1 MVGIKKLAQKEVITV
16 KDLILRHELK
26 HHINYLD
33 YVAIKNRLQVVTRQD
48 ANVGDNGTYQI
59 RSLYFDN
66 FQDKALRE
74 KIDGVNNREKFRIR
88 YYNDDFSYIKLEK
101 KSKIYGLCNKLSA
114 AITKEECEKLIAGDI
129 EWLRESKQ
137 ALLLELY
144 TKMKYQQLRPK
155 TIVEYTREPFI
166 YQTGNVRITFDSK
179 VRTGVNSKDFFD
191 LKAPTISANEENIII
206 LEVKY
211 DKFLPEIIEN
221 CIQMRD
227 RRTSNFSKYVA
238 CRLYG

>member
-1 MVGIKKLAQKEVITV
+1 MN
-16 KDLILRHELK
+16 DLILRHELK

-33 YVAIKNRLQVVTRQD
+33 YVAIRNRLQVVAKQD
-48 ANVGDNGTYQI
+48 ANVGEEGTYQI

-66 FQDKALRE
+66 YQDKALRE
-74 KIDGVNNREKFRIR
+74 KIDGVNKREKFRIR
-88 YYNDDFSYIKLEK
+88 YYNNDFSYIKLEK

-114 AITKEECEKLIAGDI
+114 AVTKEECERIIQGDI
-129 EWLRESKQ
+129 EWMRECKQ
-137 ALLLELY
+137 GLLLELY
-144 TKMKYQQLRPK
+144 AKMKYQQLRPK
-155 TIVEYTREPFI
+155 TIVEYTREPFV

-179 VRTGVNSKDFFD
+179 VRTGISSKDFFD
-191 LKAPTISANEENIII
+191 LEAPTVAANEENITI

-211 DKFLPEIIEN
+211 DHFLPEIIEN

-227 RRTSNFSKYVA
+227 RRTTTFSKYVA

>member
-1 MVGIKKLAQKEVITV
+1 MN
-16 KDLILRHELK
+16 DLILRHELK

-33 YVAIKNRLQVVTRQD
+33 YVAIRNRLHVVAKQD
-48 ANVGDNGTYQI
+48 ANVGEEGTYQI

-66 FQDKALRE
+66 YQDKALRE
-74 KIDGVNNREKFRIR
+74 KIDGVNKREKFRIR
-88 YYNDDFSYIKLEK
+88 YYNNDFSYIKLEK

-114 AITKEECEKLIAGDI
+114 AVTKEECERIIQGDI
-129 EWLRESKQ
+129 EWMRECKQ
-137 ALLLELY
+137 GLLLELY
-144 TKMKYQQLRPK
+144 AKMKYQQLRPK
-155 TIVEYTREPFI
+155 TIVEYTREPFV

-179 VRTGVNSKDFFD
+179 VRTGISSKDFFD
-191 LKAPTISANEENIII
+191 LEAPTVAANEENITI

-211 DKFLPEIIEN
+211 DHFLPEIIEN

-227 RRTSNFSKYVA
+227 RRTTAFSKYVA

>member
-1 MVGIKKLAQKEVITV
+1 MITV
-16 KDLILRHELK
+16 NDLILRHELK

-33 YVAIKNRLQVVTRQD
+33 YVAIRNRLQVVAKQD
-48 ANVGDNGTYQI
+48 ANVGEEGTYQI

-66 FQDKALRE
+66 YQDKALRE
-74 KIDGVNNREKFRIR
+74 KIDGVNKREKFRIR
-88 YYNDDFSYIKLEK
+88 YYNNDFSYIKLEK

-114 AITKEECEKLIAGDI
+114 AVTKEECERIIQGDI
-129 EWLRESKQ
+129 EWMRECKQ
-137 ALLLELY
+137 GLLLELY
-144 TKMKYQQLRPK
+144 AKMKYQQLRPK
-155 TIVEYTREPFI
+155 TIVEYTREPFV

-179 VRTGVNSKDFFD
+179 VRTGISSKDFFD
-191 LKAPTISANEENIII
+191 LEAPTVAANEENITI

-211 DKFLPEIIEN
+211 DHFLPEIIEN

-227 RRTSNFSKYVA
+227 RRTTAFSKYVA

>member
-1 MVGIKKLAQKEVITV
+1 MN
-16 KDLILRHELK
+16 DLVLRHELK

-33 YVAIKNRLQVVTRQD
+33 YVAIRNRLQVVAKQD
-48 ANVGDNGTYQI
+48 ANVGEDGTYQI

-66 FQDKALRE
+66 YQDKALRE
-74 KIDGVNNREKFRIR
+74 KIDGVNKREKFRIR
-88 YYNDDFSYIKLEK
+88 YYNDDFSYINLEK

-114 AITKEECEKLIAGDI
+114 AVTKEECERIIQGDI
-129 EWLRESKQ
+129 EWMRESKQ
-137 ALLLELY
+137 GLLLELY

-155 TIVEYTREPFI
+155 TIVEYTREPFV

-179 VRTGVNSKDFFD
+179 VRTGISSKDFFD
-191 LKAPTISANEENIII
+191 LEAPTVAANEENITI

-211 DKFLPEIIEN
+211 DHFLPEIIEN

-227 RRTSNFSKYVA
+227 RRTSAFSKYVA

>member
-1 MVGIKKLAQKEVITV
+1 M
-16 KDLILRHELK
+16 KDLVLRHELK

-33 YVAIKNRLQVVTRQD
+33 YIAIKNRLQAVAQPD
-48 ANVGDNGTYQI
+48 ANVGENGTYQI

-66 FQDKALRE
+66 YQDKALRE
-74 KIDGVNNREKFRIR
+74 KIDGVNKREKFRIR
-88 YYNDDFSYIKLEK
+88 YYNDDFTYIKLEK

-114 AITKEECEKLIAGDI
+114 TITKEECERIIAGDI
-129 EWLRESKQ
+129 EWMRESKQ
-137 ALLLELY
+137 ALILELY
-144 TKMKYQQLRPK
+144 AKMKYQQLRPK

-166 YQTGNVRITFDSK
+166 YPTGNVRITFDSK
-179 VRTGVNSKDFFD
+179 VRTGISSTNFFD
-191 LKAPTISANEENIII
+191 LEAPTIAANEENITI

-211 DKFLPEIIEN
+211 DHFLPEIIEN

-227 RRTSNFSKYVA
+227 RRTSAFSKYVA

>member
-1 MVGIKKLAQKEVITV
+1 MNAV
-16 KDLILRHELK
+16 KDLVLRHELK

-33 YVAIKNRLQVVTRQD
+33 YIAIKNRLQAVAQPD
-48 ANVGDNGTYQI
+48 ANVGENGTYQI

-66 FQDKALRE
+66 YQDKALRE
-74 KIDGVNNREKFRIR
+74 KIDGVNKREKFRIR
-88 YYNDDFSYIKLEK
+88 YYNDDFTYIKLEK

-114 AITKEECEKLIAGDI
+114 TITKEECERIIAGDL
-129 EWLRESKQ
+129 EWMRESKQ
-137 ALLLELY
+137 ALILELY
-144 TKMKYQQLRPK
+144 AKMKYQQLRPK

-166 YQTGNVRITFDSK
+166 YPTGNVRITFDSK
-179 VRTGVNSKDFFD
+179 VRTGISSTNFFD
-191 LKAPTISANEENIII
+191 LEAPTIAANEENITI

-211 DKFLPEIIEN
+211 DHFLPEIIEN

-227 RRTSNFSKYVA
+227 RRTSAFSKYVA

>member
-1 MVGIKKLAQKEVITV
+1 M
-16 KDLILRHELK
+16 KDLVLRHELK

-33 YVAIKNRLQVVTRQD
+33 YIAIKNRLQAVAQPD
-48 ANVGDNGTYQI
+48 ANVGENGTYQI

-66 FQDKALRE
+66 YQDKALRE
-74 KIDGVNNREKFRIR
+74 KIDGVNKREKFRIR
-88 YYNDDFSYIKLEK
+88 YYNDDFTYIKLEK

-114 AITKEECEKLIAGDI
+114 TITKEECERIIAGDL
-129 EWLRESKQ
+129 EWMRESKQ
-137 ALLLELY
+137 ALILELY
-144 TKMKYQQLRPK
+144 AKMKYQQLRPK

-166 YQTGNVRITFDSK
+166 YPTGNVRITFDSK
-179 VRTGVNSKDFFD
+179 VRTGISSTNFFD
-191 LKAPTISANEENIII
+191 LEAPTIAANEENITI

-211 DKFLPEIIEN
+211 DHFLPEIIEN

-227 RRTSNFSKYVA
+227 RRTSAFSKYVA

>member
-1 MVGIKKLAQKEVITV
+1 M
-16 KDLILRHELK
+16 KDLVLRHELK

-33 YVAIKNRLQVVTRQD
+33 YITIKNRLQAVAQPD
-48 ANVGDNGTYQI
+48 ANVGENGTYQI

-66 FQDKALRE
+66 YQDKALRE
-74 KIDGVNNREKFRIR
+74 KIDGVNKREKFRIR
-88 YYNDDFSYIKLEK
+88 YYNDDFTYIKLEK

-114 AITKEECEKLIAGDI
+114 TITKEECERIIAGDL
-129 EWLRESKQ
+129 EWMRESKQ
-137 ALLLELY
+137 ALILELY
-144 TKMKYQQLRPK
+144 AKMKYQQLRPK

-166 YQTGNVRITFDSK
+166 YPTGNVRITFDSK
-179 VRTGVNSKDFFD
+179 VRTGISSTNFFD
-191 LKAPTISANEENIII
+191 LEAPTIAANEENITI

-211 DKFLPEIIEN
+211 DHFLPEIIEN

-227 RRTSNFSKYVA
+227 RRTSAFSKYVA

>member
-1 MVGIKKLAQKEVITV
+1 MN
-16 KDLILRHELK
+16 DLVLRHELK

-33 YVAIKNRLQVVTRQD
+33 YVAIRNRLQVVAKQD
-48 ANVGDNGTYQI
+48 ANVGEDGTYQI
-59 RSLYFDN
+59 RSLYF
-66 FQDKALRE
+66 DKALRE

-101 KSKIYGLCNKLSA
+101 KSKIYGLCNKLSEA
-114 AITKEECEKLIAGDI
+114 VTKEECERIIQGDI
-129 EWLRESKQ
+129 EWMRESKRG
-137 ALLLELY
+137 LLLELY

-155 TIVEYTREPFI
+155 TIVEYTREPFV

-179 VRTGVNSKDFFD
+179 VRTGINSKDFFD
-191 LKAPTISANEENIII
+191 LEAPTVAANEENITI

-211 DKFLPEIIEN
+211 DHFLPEIIEN

-227 RRTSNFSKYVA
+227 RRTSAFSKYVA

>member
-1 MVGIKKLAQKEVITV
+1 MN
-16 KDLILRHELK
+16 DLVLRHELK

-33 YVAIKNRLQVVTRQD
+33 YVAIRNRLQVVAKQD
-48 ANVGDNGTYQI
+48 ANVGEEGTYQI

-66 FQDKALRE
+66 YQDKALRE

-114 AITKEECEKLIAGDI
+114 AVTKEECERIIQGDI
-129 EWLRESKQ
+129 EWMRESKRG
-137 ALLLELY
+137 LLLELY

-155 TIVEYTREPFI
+155 TIVEYTRVPFV

-179 VRTGVNSKDFFD
+179 VRTGISSKDFFD
-191 LKAPTISANEENIII
+191 LEAPTVAANEENITI

-211 DKFLPEIIEN
+211 DHFLPEIIEN

-227 RRTSNFSKYVA
+227 RRTSAFSKYVA

>member
-1 MVGIKKLAQKEVITV
+1 MITV
-16 KDLILRHELK
+16 NDLVLRHELK

-33 YVAIKNRLQVVTRQD
+33 YVAIRNRLQVVAKQD
-48 ANVGDNGTYQI
+48 ANVGEDGTYQI

-66 FQDKALRE
+66 YQDKALRE

-88 YYNDDFSYIKLEK
+88 YYNDDISYIKLEK
-101 KSKIYGLCNKLSA
+101 KSKIYGLCNKLSEA
-114 AITKEECEKLIAGDI
+114 VTKEECERIIQGDI
-129 EWLRESKQ
+129 EWMRESKRG
-137 ALLLELY
+137 LLLELY

-155 TIVEYTREPFI
+155 TIVEYTREPFV

-179 VRTGVNSKDFFD
+179 VRTGINSKDFFD
-191 LKAPTISANEENIII
+191 LEAPTVAANEENITI

-211 DKFLPEIIEN
+211 DHFLPEIIEN

-227 RRTSNFSKYVA
+227 RRTSAFSKYVA

>member
-1 MVGIKKLAQKEVITV
+1 MN
-16 KDLILRHELK
+16 DLVLRHELK

-33 YVAIKNRLQVVTRQD
+33 YVAIRNRLQVVAKQD
-48 ANVGDNGTYQI
+48 ANVGEDGTYQI

-66 FQDKALRE
+66 YQDKALRE
-74 KIDGVNNREKFRIR
+74 KIDGVNKREKFRIR
-88 YYNDDFSYIKLEK
+88 YYNNDFSYIKLEK

-114 AITKEECEKLIAGDI
+114 AVTKEECERIIQGDI
-129 EWLRESKQ
+129 EWMRECKQ
-137 ALLLELY
+137 GLLLELY
-144 TKMKYQQLRPK
+144 AKMKYQQLRPK
-155 TIVEYTREPFI
+155 TIVEYTREPFV

-179 VRTGVNSKDFFD
+179 VRTGISSKDFFD
-191 LKAPTISANEENIII
+191 LEAPTVAANEESITI

-211 DKFLPEIIEN
+211 DHFLPEIIEN

-227 RRTSNFSKYVA
+227 RRTTTFSKYVA

>member
-1 MVGIKKLAQKEVITV
+1 MITV
-16 KDLILRHELK
+16 NDLVLRHELK

-33 YVAIKNRLQVVTRQD
+33 YVAIRNRLQVVAKQD
-48 ANVGDNGTYQI
+48 ANVGENGTYQI

-66 FQDKALRE
+66 YQDKALRE
-74 KIDGVNNREKFRIR
+74 KIDGVNKREKFRIR

-114 AITKEECEKLIAGDI
+114 AVTKEECERIIQGDI
-129 EWLRESKQ
+129 EWMRESKRG
-137 ALLLELY
+137 LLLELY

-155 TIVEYTREPFI
+155 TIVEYTREPFV

-179 VRTGVNSKDFFD
+179 VRTGISSKDFFD
-191 LKAPTISANEENIII
+191 LEAPTVAANEENITI

-211 DKFLPEIIEN
+211 DHFLPEIIEN

-227 RRTSNFSKYVA
+227 RRTSAFSKYVA